1 LFVCVR
7 LTRRL
12 ALGSKTSLDAR
23 DFVGL
28 CAPPKRR
35 AEAVEQT
42 VTDLLIISIFP
53 LAMAFAAAYDLF
65 SMTIP
70 NWLSLALIAGFA
82 VLAPLAGIGWEA
94 AGLSIA
100 LAFGAL
106 VITFAMFSLGW
117 IGGGDAKFF
126 AATSLWM
133 GPDHMLA
140 YAVYAAVLG
149 GLLTLVLLLVR
160 SMPLPATLHSQQWIM
175 RLHDS
180 KEGVP
185 YGIAL
190 AAAGLL
196 VYPDTPFMAALGG

>member
-1 LFVCVR
+1 MFVSFR

-12 ALGSKTSLDAR
+12 AVGSKTTLYAR
-23 DFVGL
+23 DVL
-28 CAPPKRR
+28 RSWVLLKRS
-35 AEAVEQT
+35 AEAEEKM

-53 LAMAFAAAYDLF
+53 LAMAFAATYDLF
-65 SMTIP
+65 SMTLP
-70 NWLSLALIAGFA
+70 NWLSLALIVGFA
-82 VLAPLAGIGWEA
+82 VLAPLVGFGWEV
-94 AGLSIA
+94 AGLYIA

-106 VITFAMFSLGW
+106 VLTFAMFSFGW

-126 AATSLWM
+126 AATCLWM

-140 YAVYAAVLG
+140 YAIYAAVFG
-149 GLLTLVLLLVR
+149 GVLTLILMLVR
-160 SMPLPATLHSQQWIM
+160 SVPLPETLHSQQWLM
-175 RLHDS
+175 RLHNP

-185 YGIAL
+185 YGVAL

>member
-1 LFVCVR
+1 M
-7 LTRRL
+7 
-12 ALGSKTSLDAR
+12 
-23 DFVGL
+23 
-28 CAPPKRR
+28 
-35 AEAVEQT
+35 
-42 VTDLLIISIFP
+42 VTDLFIISIFP

-65 SMTIP
+65 SMTLP

-82 VLAPLAGIGWEA
+82 VLAPLVGIGWET
-94 AGLSIA
+94 AGLSVA
-100 LAFGAL
+100 LAIGAL
-106 VITFAMFSLGW
+106 VITFTMFSLGW

-126 AATSLWM
+126 AATCLWM
-133 GPDHMLA
+133 GPEHMLA
-140 YAVYAAVLG
+140 YSIYAAVLG
-149 GLLTLVLLLVR
+149 GALTVLLLVMR
-160 SMPLPATLHSQQWIM
+160 SMPLPAAFYSQQWIA

>member
-1 LFVCVR
+1 M
-7 LTRRL
+7 
-12 ALGSKTSLDAR
+12 
-23 DFVGL
+23 
-28 CAPPKRR
+28 
-35 AEAVEQT
+35 

-70 NWLSLALIAGFA
+70 NWLSLALVAGFA
-82 VLAPLAGIGWEA
+82 VLASLVGIGWEA
-94 AGLSIA
+94 AGLHVA

-106 VITFAMFSLGW
+106 VITFALFSFGW

-126 AATSLWM
+126 AATCLWM
-133 GPDHMLA
+133 GPEFILG

-160 SMPLPATLHSQQWIM
+160 SMPLPVTLYSQQWIT

-180 KEGVP
+180 NEGVP

-196 VYPDTPFMAALGG
+196 IYPDTPFMAALGG